1 MAPNSG
7 VSNSL
12 SLATRSL
19 EVGESHRH
27 IYGADDLDQ
36 RLSVS
41 SSVGSNSCK
50 LLVSIYLAFAQ
61 YFVILYWEGWF
72 SPSPPQNKLI
82 CFSYA
87 VLLFVVEWRQNIL
100 FLTSELA
107 NKAEL

>member
-27 IYGADDLDQ
+27 IYGADNLYQ

-41 SSVGSNSCK
+41 K
-50 LLVSIYLAFAQ
+50 
-61 YFVILYWEGWF
+61 
-72 SPSPPQNKLI
+72 
-82 CFSYA
+82 
-87 VLLFVVEWRQNIL
+87 
-100 FLTSELA
+100 FLGL
-107 NKAEL
+107 